1 MPVIKFKKR
10 KGHTPSSGVP
20 HEEDRPS
27 KKRGEWVKVYWF
39 HTYRSL
45 A

>member
-10 KGHTPSSGVP
+10 KGHTPSSGMP
-20 HEEDRPS
+20 HGEDRTS
-27 KKRGEWVKVYWF
+27 KKRGKWVKVCWF

>member
-20 HEEDRPS
+20 HGEDRTS
-27 KKRGEWVKVYWF
+27 KEWVSKEWVKVCWF
-39 HTYRSL
+39 RT
-45 A
+45 

>member
-10 KGHTPSSGVP
+10 KGHTPPSGVP
-20 HEEDRPS
+20 HGEDRTS
-27 KKRGEWVKVYWF
+27 N
-39 HTYRSL
+39 TYRSL